1 MLQKQ
6 TNISQSPSIHAT
18 QSIYPLTKQTLQST
32 PPPFPSIEND
42 NEGKNKNDN
51 VPKEDKSHNEH
62 LDEPLELKGYT
73 ANIDIQ
79 ELFNVFFVIEHK
91 HLFILRSEI
100 RYEHICEH
108 QNLPVLINFER
119 AQKLRERSYH
129 IQLILIE
136 VYKGKKFNRLF

>member
-51 VPKEDKSHNEH
+51 VPKEDLSHNEH
-62 LDEPLELKGYT
+62 QEELLELADYT
-73 ANIDIQ
+73 ANIDIH
-79 ELFNVFFVIEHK
+79 ELFNAFFVVKHK
-91 HLFILRSEI
+91 HLFILRSKI
-100 RYEHICEH
+100 RHEQISGH
-108 QNLPVLINFER
+108 QYLPALINIEQ
-119 AQKLRERSYH
+119 AQNLRERCYH
-129 IQLILIE
+129 LQFILIE
-136 VYKGKKFNRLF
+136 IYKGKKFNRLF